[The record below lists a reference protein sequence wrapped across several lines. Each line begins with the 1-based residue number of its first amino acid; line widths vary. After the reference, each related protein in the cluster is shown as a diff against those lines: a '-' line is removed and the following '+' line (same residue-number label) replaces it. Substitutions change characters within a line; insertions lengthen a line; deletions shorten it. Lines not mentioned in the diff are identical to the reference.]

1 MIDETK
7 LRAFGAFIV
16 RLQKREGLS
25 REETREAYGQI
36 WRNEQ
41 PELQQGAFIAALR
54 CKGETPEEMLGV
66 AEAYDEMWHSYFPDT
81 VKAPEPHLGI
91 VGVGMDSLK
100 TVNVSSGAAIV
111 AAACGVYVYKIAAP
125 GMTGISGSAETFA
138 MMGMDPDVEPSAAF
152 RATEKSR
159 LGYTSVVGAAQHR
172 TGNFRVLG
180 QMRCGTS
187 VHIGGPM
194 AFHSGER
201 HKIIGV
207 PDPAMCRMVC
217 EGMKHLGYRRALV
230 PCGGSREHPGR
241 YLDEYSN
248 LGATHVAEL
257 HEDGTI
263 TEYDVN
269 PEDAGLVAAHYEDVA
284 AAKTPEQ
291 NVRIVARVIANRQH
305 GPVADLIALN
315 AASCLLIMG
324 KESDLKS
331 GVIRA
336 REAIQSGAALR
347 QIQDAIRA
355 QNPDPAAGLSRLEA
369 FLAG

>member
-1 MIDETK
+1 MIDEGK
-7 LRAFGAFIV
+7 LRAFGALIV
-16 RLQKREGLS
+16 RLQKREGLT
-25 REETREAYGQI
+25 RDETREAYGQI

-54 CKGETPEEMLGV
+54 CKGESPDEILGV
-66 AEAYDEMWHSYFPDT
+66 AESYNEMWRSYFPDV

-111 AAACGVYVYKIAAP
+111 AAACGVYIHKIAAP

-138 MMGMDPDVEPSAAF
+138 MMGMDPDVEPSVAF
-152 RATEKSR
+152 RSTERSR

-180 QMRCGTS
+180 QLRCGTS

-194 AFHSGER
+194 GFHSGER

-207 PDPAMCRMVC
+207 PDPALCGMVC
-217 EGMKHLGYRRALV
+217 AGMKLLGYKRALV
-230 PCGGSREHPGR
+230 PCGGSREFPGR
-241 YLDEYSN
+241 YLDELSN
-248 LGATHVAEL
+248 LGTTKIAEL
-257 HEDGTI
+257 HEDGSISEYEI
-263 TEYDVN
+263 T
-269 PEDAGLVAAHYEDVA
+269 PEDAGLVAARYEDVA
-284 AAKTPEQ
+284 AAKTPEA
-291 NVRIVARVIANRQH
+291 NVRIVARVIANQTH

-324 KESDLKS
+324 KVPDLRT
-331 GVIRA
+331 GVSRA
-336 REAIQSGAALR
+336 REAIGSGAALA
-347 QIQDAIRA
+347 QIRDAIRS
-355 QNPDPAAGLSRLEA
+355 QNPDPAAGLARLDA
-369 FLAG
+369 LLAS